1 MSLHVSVILSM
12 GGGGIPACTTG
23 HMTKHYI
30 STCTGDQSQLVTGQH
45 AGNIKCMMGWV
56 TWYTLPGAGTPL
68 ERAPPRADTPQEQT
82 PLPGA
87 DPLGADTPQSR
98 HPQEQT
104 PLQEQ
109 TSPHNAKGPQSK
121 VLVFRLK

>member
-1 MSLHVSVILSM
+1 MVSLENTNIDLHCYHPQTKFARVMSLHVSVILSM

-56 TWYTLPGAGTPL
+56 TWYTLPGAGTPWS
-68 ERAPPRADTPQEQT
+68 RHPPEQT
-82 PLPGA
+82 PPRSR
-87 DPLGADTPQSR
+87 PIPRSR
-98 HPQEQT
+98 HPPT
-104 PLQEQ
+104 MP
-109 TSPHNAKGPQSK
+109 KG
-121 VLVFRLK
+121 LNLKC